1 MGRDGGRRV
10 KVRGTAGAAA
20 AAAGRDAKGTGG
32 TAGAAAAVRREAH
45 HSTVS
50 MPRRGGRG
58 RGGRREAY
66 LLVVAAGVDGV
77 GDVDGHRVGLVGV
90 GSRVRGATTIWYS
103 NLITH
108 DETRPRFFGSSPET
122 PRLLRIRLGR
132 ATGVES
138 PLGPAI
144 SILAFEFWRTSSSPS
159 ARLSRRP
166 CARARPAS
174 RPPVVVS
181 RVLVSSARRIT
192 YLS

>member
-10 KVRGTAGAAA
+10 EVRGT
-20 AAAGRDAKGTGG
+20 AGRDAKGTGG

-138 PLGPAI
+138 PSARPYRSSPSNSGEPRHRRRRVSRVVRAR
-144 SILAFEFWRTSSSPS
+144 ERDPRRVRPSSSPASWS
-159 ARLSRRP
+159 ASH
-166 CARARPAS
+166 
-174 RPPVVVS
+174 VE
-181 RVLVSSARRIT
+181 
-192 YLS
+192 